1 MSFTPLSHCLPLT
14 WDFSPVS
21 TGAELMAIS
30 TGNNLRKDRVV
41 LIMQVTRGHGRT
53 EIKLCIWQCSI
64 LYDLSWDYS
73 MSKKL
78 QPAVQIWELSGNLS
92 IYISSTGHHQHVVW
106 CLLICQLLF
115 VLCYGFAVS
124 PINLLISQSFFFFF
138 KFLQGIWVV
147 VPGNPTQ
154 WQNRVCANNPN

>member
-1 MSFTPLSHCLPLT
+1 MDRMSFTPLSHCLPLT

-92 IYISSTGHHQHVVW
+92 IYISSTGHHQHVV
-106 CLLICQLLF
+106 
-115 VLCYGFAVS
+115 
-124 PINLLISQSFFFFF
+124 
-138 KFLQGIWVV
+138 
-147 VPGNPTQ
+147 
-154 WQNRVCANNPN
+154 